1 MSKFSSRLRELRI
14 NSGYS
19 QAALSKKIGIS
30 KSSVNMY
37 ERDEREPGIE
47 TIEAIA
53 DVFNVDLDYLLGKSD
68 VKNRFPIT
76 DFINNLSPVQ
86 VPVLGSVPAGI
97 PLEAIEDIIDYE
109 EIPAE
114 MARAGEY
121 FALRIRGDSMEP
133 RFKEG
138 DVVIVR
144 KQESVDNGQVAVV
157 MVNGND
163 ATVKKFYKTPAGV
176 MLVGNN
182 PSFTPLNYTPEQVE
196 QLPVRV
202 IGRVVEL
209 RAKF

>member
-1 MSKFSSRLRELRI
+1 
-14 NSGYS
+14 
-19 QAALSKKIGIS
+19 
-30 KSSVNMY
+30 MY

-121 FALRIRGDSMEP
+121 FALRIRGDSMGP
-133 RFKEG
+133 A
-138 DVVIVR
+138 
-144 KQESVDNGQVAVV
+144 S
-157 MVNGND
+157 
-163 ATVKKFYKTPAGV
+163 KKVTSLSSANKKASTTAKS
-176 MLVGNN
+176 
-182 PSFTPLNYTPEQVE
+182 PS
-196 QLPVRV
+196 
-202 IGRVVEL
+202 
-209 RAKF
+209 